1 MNRNWKLRSLAPLI
15 GGGVLFALGLQNPE
29 SPLLII
35 GLSLVGLGILFM
47 GFDSIITR
55 ESSGIYSEANL
66 TETYTGLSAVAEGA
80 GFVLIGLGVLG
91 GAIIHGRGV
100 GESVIA
106 YLGQHPGLALLYGGA
121 VALTFSIPGI
131 IGSHED
137 RRSKLALLVSVPSRF
152 FWLLITIAAVL
163 VLMLGVYELFSP
175 AGFDTAMHQIWIALH
190 PFNHQ

>member
-1 MNRNWKLRSLAPLI
+1 MHRNWKLRSLAPLI
-15 GGGVLFALGLQNPE
+15 GGGVLFALGLQIPE

-66 TETYTGLSAVAEGA
+66 TETYTGFSAVAEGV
-80 GFVLIGLGVLG
+80 GFVLVGLGVLG
-91 GAIIHGRGV
+91 GAIIHGLGA

-137 RRSKLALLVSVPSRF
+137 RRSKLALLVSVPGRF
-152 FWLLITIAAVL
+152 LALIVAAAAILALLLGIWAL
-163 VLMLGVYELFSP
+163 VSP
-175 AGFDTAMHQIWIALH
+175 AGFDAMAQQFRISLH
-190 PFNHQ
+190 PFQR